1 MGYSNTSDRRYYF
14 NCDIDTPDIFLSS
27 SQNICLGSK
36 FKMHSDGGLP
46 LGVSIGDNNT
56 MGTLGFFVRDPQ
68 GNIYGVTDAHVIQN
82 IQTVYSPSGV
92 AVFSPQFY
100 GNPAPAVKPVPIGS
114 TYYVTPVVGN
124 IDIDFGLIKI
134 NPGITPINYVYGVG
148 VPQFIM
154 PADFLENVIKVG
166 ARTGVTIG
174 YVVDRSVTVPIET
187 DTGNEV
193 TFTGTLFF
201 LHTLPGDSGSP
212 IYETGGGIV
221 GTVEGGNGIYCV
233 GNSASAIASILKKM
247 GLKLY
252 FPHNANLSLFTFP
265 VVTLGFMLS
274 TLL

>member
-1 MGYSNTSDRRYYF
+1 MGYSNTSDRHYYF
-14 NCDIDTPDIFLSS
+14 NCDVDTPDVFLTSK
-27 SQNICLGSK
+27 QNICLGNK
-36 FKMHSDGGLP
+36 FKMHSGGLP

-56 MGTLGFFVRDPQ
+56 MGTLGFFVSDPQ

-82 IQTVYSPSGV
+82 MVTVYSPSGV
-92 AVFSPQFY
+92 AVFSPQYY
-100 GNPAPAVKPVPIGS
+100 GNSAPAIKPVQIGS

-124 IDIDFGLIKI
+124 VDIDFGLIKI
-134 NPGITPINYVYGVG
+134 DPGITPINYVYGVG
-148 VPQFIM
+148 VPQFLM

-187 DTGNEV
+187 DTGNEI

-201 LHTLPGDSGSP
+201 LRTLPGDSGSP
-212 IYETGGGIV
+212 IYESGGSIV

-233 GNSASAIASILKKM
+233 GNSADAIANMLKKL

-252 FPHNANLSLFTFP
+252 FPHNSNLSLFTFP
-265 VVTLGFMLS
+265 VVTFGFMLS